1 MVGDKKSKNNG
12 LKEHGSSPKQSL
24 GIATDNI
31 LCGAYIK
38 QCVCGFTVL
47 HVDFFTCVEKSQTT
61 MRMYIGYKSKKKK
74 IETEKL

>member
-1 MVGDKKSKNNG
+1 MTALFIRSTRRKKIKEKNKVVGDKKSKNNG
-12 LKEHGSSPKQSL
+12 LKEHGSSTKQSL

-47 HVDFFTCVEKSQTT
+47 HVDFFTCVEKS
-61 MRMYIGYKSKKKK
+61 
-74 IETEKL
+74 